1 MCQATAEQHRER
13 DRESSQERRKP
24 FTAREGDIESR
35 VEPRPRESCWKC
47 STGCVSQATGYAGRQ
62 ENIAEDENIAR
73 TPAPAD
79 THTHSQLVS
88 RRTCSSK
95 EKTAKQQKHK
105 EPKDPKEQEQQDG
118 QPQA

>member
-79 THTHSQLVS
+79 THTLATRNSQDLQQQ
-88 RRTCSSK
+88 K
-95 EKTAKQQKHK
+95 KAAKQQKHK
-105 EPKDPKEQEQQDG
+105 EPRDPKEQEQQDG